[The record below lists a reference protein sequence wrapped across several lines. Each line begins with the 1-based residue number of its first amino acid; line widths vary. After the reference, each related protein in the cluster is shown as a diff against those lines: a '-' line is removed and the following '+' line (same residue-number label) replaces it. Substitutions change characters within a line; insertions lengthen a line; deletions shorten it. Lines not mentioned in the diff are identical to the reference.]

1 MSIKYSQIENLPADH
16 PLVIQFNKEQAEL
29 DNPECQGADHRSEIV
44 IDEDEFRK
52 IMTNIKKGLQNP
64 SNPAAMALAKMAF
77 VNLSGYDV
85 RGHQDN
91 LAVYHPI

>member
-1 MSIKYSQIENLPADH
+1 MAHCPNCEES
-16 PLVIQFNKEQAEL
+16 
-29 DNPECQGADHRSEIV
+29 ECQGADHRGDIV

-52 IMTNIKKGLQNP
+52 MMANIKKGLQNP
-64 SNPAAMALAKMAF
+64 SNSAAMALAKMAF
-77 VNLSGYDV
+77 VSLSGYDV

>member
-1 MSIKYSQIENLPADH
+1 MSHCPGC
-16 PLVIQFNKEQAEL
+16 
-29 DNPECQGADHRSEIV
+29 DNPECQGADHRCEIV

-52 IMTNIKKGLQNP
+52 IMANIKKGLQNP

-91 LAVYHPI
+91 LAIYHPI